1 MSFPET
7 PFTPF
12 ALQSSKVSSS
22 ILWLM
27 QRPPLHRRKNSKS
40 PQRIKLA
47 CRGGLLNQQQR
58 SPAIPRILRN
68 VLTRHHAAAS
78 DLLGNELP
86 ISWPSL
92 EMHRPTHRPGN
103 PVTVQYLFCLF
114 LQNFPRSAH
123 SVPTLCVGVLSRSA
137 VSCHFFT
144 PVCVGPLSYPPP
156 LAQKNSSDNKEPP
169 VEPHDT
175 TGVKDLQSLFSSSF
189 HALTTPFSTSHKL
202 LISALS
208 SISVGDKSP
217 VSCTWAP
224 APDGVSASTL
234 KLFIIPPQGILLTP
248 RLPI

>member
-1 MSFPET
+1 MNFPET

-58 SPAIPRILRN
+58 GPAIPRILRN
-68 VLTRHHAAAS
+68 VLTRLHAAAS

-92 EMHRPTHRPGN
+92 EMHRPTHTPGN

-123 SVPTLCVGVLSRSA
+123 SVPTLCVGVLSRCS

-144 PVCVGPLSYPPP
+144 PVCVGPLPYLPP
-156 LAQKNSSDNKEPP
+156 LDQKITHIIRSPQWSP
-169 VEPHDT
+169 T
-175 TGVKDLQSLFSSSF
+175 TQLE
-189 HALTTPFSTSHKL
+189 
-202 LISALS
+202 
-208 SISVGDKSP
+208 
-217 VSCTWAP
+217 
-224 APDGVSASTL
+224 
-234 KLFIIPPQGILLTP
+234 
-248 RLPI
+248 